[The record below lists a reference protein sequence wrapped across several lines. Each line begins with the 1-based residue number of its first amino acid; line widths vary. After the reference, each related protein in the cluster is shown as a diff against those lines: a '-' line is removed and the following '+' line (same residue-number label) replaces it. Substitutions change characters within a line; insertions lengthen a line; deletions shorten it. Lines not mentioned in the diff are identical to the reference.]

1 MRKNIVAYLTLV
13 IGLLIFSGCSHD
25 SIEPTTKIDDK
36 EIDNSDIQKVDQ
48 QATSQS
54 TLKVHYIDVGQADA
68 TLLQLVDQNETMNL
82 LIDTGDWN
90 ATDVV
95 TYLYSKNIKDIDIVT
110 VTHPHAD
117 HIGQLEKI
125 IEGFSVTEVWMN
137 GETATSQVFANSLEA
152 IEKRSIDYYE
162 PEVGDVFDIG
172 PLEITILHPDSLTG
186 NTNNN
191 SLAMRLQYG
200 EISFLFT
207 GDAEQLAE
215 NAILASGANI
225 QANILHLGHHGSNTS
240 STSDFLQAV
249 NPEIAIY
256 SAGVD
261 NSYGHPDVEVV
272 DRISERDV
280 PLYGTDTH
288 GTIIVETDGK
298 TYTVMT
304 QKQGTLSQQSVGK
317 SCLDINTANAEEL
330 QEITHIGPAFAK
342 ALIELR
348 PYRTVDE
355 LTNIKGVGPGRLH
368 DIKSQGLACV
378 GG

>member
-1 MRKNIVAYLTLV
+1 MCKNIVAYLTLV
-13 IGLLIFSGCSHD
+13 IGLLIFSGCSTNN
-25 SIEPTTKIDDK
+25 IEPASKLDNV
-36 EIDNSDIQKVDQ
+36 EIDTGDTTEV
-48 QATSQS
+48 SQP
-54 TLKVHYIDVGQADA
+54 TDTMKVHYIDVGQADA
-68 TLLQLVDQNETMNL
+68 TLLQLIDQDETINL

-90 ATDVV
+90 ASDVV
-95 TYLYSKNIKDIDIVT
+95 TYLHSQQIKDIDIVA

-117 HIGQLEKI
+117 HIGQLDKI
-125 IEGFSVTEVWMN
+125 IENFSVTEVWMN
-137 GETATSQVFANSLEA
+137 GETANSQVFAKSLEA
-152 IEKRSIDYYE
+152 IEKHDVDYYE
-162 PEVGDVFDIG
+162 PEIGEIFDIG
-172 PLEITILHPDSLTG
+172 PLEITILHPDALSA

-200 EISFLFT
+200 EVSFLFT

-215 NAILASGANI
+215 NAILSSGANI
-225 QANILHLGHHGSNTS
+225 QAKILHLGHHGSNTS
-240 STSDFLQAV
+240 STPEFVQAV

-261 NSYGHPDVEVV
+261 NSYGHPDVEVI
-272 DRISERDV
+272 DRFNVSNI

-288 GTIIVETDGK
+288 GTIIVETDGE

-304 QKQGTLSQQSVGK
+304 QKQGTLPFPSAGK

-330 QEITHIGPAFAK
+330 QEITHIGPALAN
-342 ALIELR
+342 ALIKLR

-355 LTNIKGVGPGRLH
+355 LSNIKGIGPGRLH